1 MILLVAS
8 HPDSRQL
15 LPRLIS
21 AKGYPVAT
29 LDCNDDLLPRLRF
42 QPPALLIVDC
52 DIPDS
57 FNTLDLVRAS
67 PITTS
72 VPVIMYSH
80 SDTNLRE
87 KALAKGATAFI
98 PKGSLDWADLLTEIT
113 RHLGPPPLAPQ

>member
-8 HPDSRQL
+8 HPDSRHL

-21 AKGYPVAT
+21 AQGYPIAS
-29 LDCNDDLLPRLRF
+29 LDCSDDLLPRLRF

-57 FNTLDLVRAS
+57 FDTLDLVRTS
-67 PITTS
+67 PATTAL
-72 VPVIMYSH
+72 PVIMYSH
-80 SDTNLRE
+80 SDANIRD

-113 RHLGPPPLAPQ
+113 RLLGPPPLAQ